1 MALAFI
7 AVTARL
13 TFSSCLRT
21 VELIFFFEAVLC
33 QGLTTNYSSFFCCP
47 AYTSFCFSP
56 LLNSPCDAYPLAL
69 WSWPTLGWSD
79 QYLQYNIG
87 SLICHCRL
95 LVHMMCTLK
104 HTPCYKIGMQGD
116 WKMLTIK
123 NISTEHLLIC

>member
-56 LLNSPCDAYPLAL
+56 LLNSQCDAYPLAL

-87 SLICHCRL
+87 SLICRCRL

-104 HTPCYKIGMQGD
+104 TYT
-116 WKMLTIK
+116 MLYNRHAGRLENAYHQKYIY
-123 NISTEHLLIC
+123 

>member
-1 MALAFI
+1 MLTLWLFGVGLHWAG
-7 AVTARL
+7 VT
-13 TFSSCLRT
+13 
-21 VELIFFFEAVLC
+21 
-33 QGLTTNYSSFFCCP
+33 N
-47 AYTSFCFSP
+47 
-56 LLNSPCDAYPLAL
+56 
-69 WSWPTLGWSD
+69 
-79 QYLQYNIG
+79 LQYNIG